1 MNIVHKNKVFLPV
14 KDKEPILMPKILLD
28 VRDKLIEEGRT
39 VLSNA
44 GYDSFNIRDIAKSC
58 NIGIGTFYNYFSNKD
73 SLIIQIISNDW
84 DRVIKLSEDL
94 VYRDIHIKD
103 KLFLIYSEIDK
114 FLSMYI
120 DTFMMMAA
128 AGSKDCPKYSI
139 YDPMYEALEKSINIS
154 KEKGEINPIIDP
166 GKLSKIIVNALTFA
180 IKQKDITF
188 DEIYYSLNM

>member
-1 MNIVHKNKVFLPV
+1 MNVVHKNKESIF
-14 KDKEPILMPKILLD
+14 MPKILLD

-44 GYDSFNIRDIAKSC
+44 GYEAFNIRDIAKSC

-73 SLIIQIISNDW
+73 SLVIQIISSDW
-84 DRVIKLSEDL
+84 DKVIELSENL
-94 VYRDIHIKD
+94 VYKDMHIKD

-114 FLSMYI
+114 FLSTYI

-139 YDPMYEALEKSINIS
+139 YDPMYEALEKTINIS
-154 KEKGEINPIIDP
+154 KEKGEINPIIDAK
-166 GKLSKIIVNALTFA
+166 KLSKIIVNSLTFA
-180 IKQKDITF
+180 IKQEDITF
-188 DEIYYSLNM
+188 DDIYYSLNM